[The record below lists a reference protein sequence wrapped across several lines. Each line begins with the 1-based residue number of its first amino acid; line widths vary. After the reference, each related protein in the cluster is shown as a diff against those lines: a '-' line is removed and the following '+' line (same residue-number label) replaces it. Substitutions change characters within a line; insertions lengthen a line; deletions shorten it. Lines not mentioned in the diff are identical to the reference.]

1 MNVLSI
7 LCLALSV
14 YGFILLARVIVSLV
28 QAFGSL
34 PDALHPLAR
43 VLYDITEPVLGPV
56 RRMIPPVGMFD
67 LSVLVVFLILRVLQG
82 VVCSNVG

>member
-1 MNVLSI
+1 MSFV
-7 LCLALSV
+7 CLALSI

-43 VLYDITEPVLGPV
+43 VLYDITEPVLAPI
-56 RRMIPPVGMFD
+56 RRMIPPIGMFD
-67 LSVLVVFLILRVLQG
+67 LSVLIVFLILRVLQG
-82 VVCSNVG
+82 VVCSAG